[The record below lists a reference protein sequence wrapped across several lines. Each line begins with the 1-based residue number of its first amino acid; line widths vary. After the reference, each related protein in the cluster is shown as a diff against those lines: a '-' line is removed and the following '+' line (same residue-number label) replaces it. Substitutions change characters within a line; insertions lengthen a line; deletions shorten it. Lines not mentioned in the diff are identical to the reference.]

1 MTGKFLVI
9 LLAVIAIVA
18 GVTMYYL
25 QVYAYYEE
33 IPPEIA
39 EVQLVSLETGVPE
52 PIGFENFKGI
62 DSDSSP
68 VRYRACFD
76 PVEDVGTLSQT
87 YRIADGAEPL
97 VAPGWFDCFDA
108 VAIGAALEQ
117 GEAVA
122 FMGVENVRY
131 GIDRIVAVMPDG
143 RAVSWQQIN
152 ACGEMVFDGNAAPE
166 GCPEPPERLR

>member
-1 MTGKFLVI
+1 
-9 LLAVIAIVA
+9 
-18 GVTMYYL
+18 
-25 QVYAYYEE
+25 
-33 IPPEIA
+33 
-39 EVQLVSLETGVPE
+39 
-52 PIGFENFKGI
+52 
-62 DSDSSP
+62 
-68 VRYRACFD
+68 
-76 PVEDVGTLSQT
+76 
-87 YRIADGAEPL
+87 
-97 VAPGWFDCFDA
+97 